1 MRLLVLALLVTACA
15 DDRRPVDTPFITCP
29 VSDVY
34 ERDTGTWVGTVTE
47 LIGPPGAFPETLA
60 GAPLDASLVGYED
73 DKLEVIAGTVGEDGA
88 FYALVRAESTDLREL
103 PVRVS
108 VGPTSWVV
116 HPPAERIPVDLDHSP
131 PIIEDPD
138 GLMSFAATLP
148 EPLELGA
155 FWNLSTLE
163 RIELEVLEVGEM
175 RIDAHLTGHEGH
187 KALAGV
193 RARSG
198 VACFHTPCGCSEELR
213 RLGRCGPPPL
223 PSSDPVEG
231 DEPI

>member
-1 MRLLVLALLVTACA
+1 MMLLLFVLACG
-15 DDRRPVDTPFITCP
+15 DDRRPVETPFITCP
-29 VSDVY
+29 VSDAY

-47 LIGPPGAFPETLA
+47 LVGPPGAFPETLA

-88 FYALVRAESTDLREL
+88 FYALIQAESTDLREL

-116 HPPAERIPVDLDHSP
+116 HPPAQRIPVDLDRSL
-131 PIIEDPD
+131 PIVEDPD
-138 GLMSFAATLP
+138 EQMSFAATLG

-163 RIELEVLEVGEM
+163 RIELEAGET
-175 RIDAHLTGHEGH
+175 RIDARLPGHEGH

-193 RARSG
+193 RTGSG

-223 PSSDPVEG
+223 RSPDPVEG